1 MTTPGRDAPFAR
13 HRAVRPGAALAAVLI
28 AAAALI
34 MLAVANF
41 HLVYVATTTQPDCVP
56 HVKPGESRQ
65 GTALSA
71 ARSVC

>member
-1 MTTPGRDAPFAR
+1 
-13 HRAVRPGAALAAVLI
+13 
-28 AAAALI
+28 

-56 HVKPGESRQ
+56 HVKPGESRP
-65 GTALSA
+65 GTAFSA